1 MLLSA
6 EETRSS
12 SSVSTLGVFLTT
24 LLTLLMRLPRLR
36 LKFSVLVEMKIG
48 ALLPPTPPPPLIAG
62 VVFAKRNC
70 WSLARCLSFKRAAKE
85 SGLLRML
92 ETRKLDK
99 MLGTFSASSSSSILS
114 SSSSSADSELL
125 MTELLTRFT
134 EDDNDDALAG
144 LIDELATTLLLLLL
158 NKLAEAKFRL
168 ELLKATGEAVCN
180 CELTG
185 VAMSV
190 GVTSL
195 RVIMAT
201 VVLLDL
207 ERMRLLG
214 LTRVRNKLGLM
225 TGVKVLLGR
234 VKVRRDLGLEEDSVM
249 LDSSTDLVSSA
260 AGLLLMELEAKVKSS
275 SSSLKPPATELLL
288 TSATFSEEDRL
299 GVTTRLELGVRLDE
313 SASPEDSNSGTELIV
328 VVSSLRLISLISSVE
343 GSIKVGERVAS
354 MASIPMPMEVGR
366 ISSVK
371 AVAAGKMSV
380 LVSSRLVMTVLS
392 PSMEVVQ

>member
-144 LIDELATTLLLLLL
+144 LIDELATTLLLLL

>member
-99 MLGTFSASSSSSILS
+99 MLGTFSASSSILS

>member
-1 MLLSA
+1 
-6 EETRSS
+6 
-12 SSVSTLGVFLTT
+12 
-24 LLTLLMRLPRLR
+24 
-36 LKFSVLVEMKIG
+36 MKIG
-48 ALLPPTPPPPLIAG
+48 ALLPPTPPPLIAG

-85 SGLLRML
+85 SGLLRMF

-313 SASPEDSNSGTELIV
+313 
-328 VVSSLRLISLISSVE
+328 
-343 GSIKVGERVAS
+343 
-354 MASIPMPMEVGR
+354 
-366 ISSVK
+366 
-371 AVAAGKMSV
+371 
-380 LVSSRLVMTVLS
+380 
-392 PSMEVVQ
+392 